1 MASQTS
7 DTANGPLP
15 LPPTAGL
22 PADPLPLLLKVT
34 PVVPSPPKG
43 CGTAPAAC
51 MPHPRPASGLC
62 CPGSQLHPRDGSGG
76 ATVHSPQCLQ
86 EFKAKPRWDPP
97 PTLLLGVSGKEPSYL
112 SPRLVFPAGRSP
124 LALARGP
131 CAGAMMCCIS
141 TNAGTGFADSHLGA
155 SCVAP

>member
-34 PVVPSPPKG
+34 SVVPSPPKG

-97 PTLLLGVSGKEPSYL
+97 LTLLLG
-112 SPRLVFPAGRSP
+112 F
-124 LALARGP
+124 LAR
-131 CAGAMMCCIS
+131 
-141 TNAGTGFADSHLGA
+141 SHPTFHPDLFFQLGEA
-155 SCVAP
+155 LWHWPGVPVLGL